1 MGAALLQKL
10 LIVSLGMLLA
20 PRVINKLGVDGV
32 AVVGLVDVCSLLVE
46 ILKFLF
52 DRC

>member
-20 PRVINKLGVDGV
+20 PRVINKLDGWT
-32 AVVGLVDVCSLLVE
+32 GLLP
-46 ILKFLF
+46 
-52 DRC
+52 